1 MSHPFFIPA
10 LASALAF
17 LSVLALCLG
26 FSGYLRGR
34 QRLSRISDR
43 IAVPRLR
50 PGLGAVETGE
60 ARRAVLS
67 GRTWGAAL
75 SAFKGLGERI
85 KPKSE
90 TDLDKGGLSL
100 TRAGFRGE
108 SALVVFWGIK
118 CALAVVMGLS
128 PTAVRFLTPLKT
140 PAPLMAVGITFF
152 ALAGFYVPEIWLKF
166 RIAGRRMRILHALP
180 DALDLLVV
188 CVESGM
194 GLDQALSRVGREM
207 RLAGPELSREMKVLN
222 LELRAGKMRRE
233 ALKNLALRVGL
244 EDMNSLVTM
253 LIQADAFGASV
264 ADTLRV
270 YSDAL
275 RVRRCRRAEE
285 MAAKLPVKLLFPLVL
300 FILPA
305 LFVVILG
312 PAGIQLMRIFAKI
325 Q

>member
-1 MSHPFFIPA
+1 
-10 LASALAF
+10 
-17 LSVLALCLG
+17 
-26 FSGYLRGR
+26 
-34 QRLSRISDR
+34 
-43 IAVPRLR
+43 
-50 PGLGAVETGE
+50 
-60 ARRAVLS
+60 
-67 GRTWGAAL
+67 TWGALL
-75 SAFKGLGERI
+75 SAFKNLGERI
-85 KPKSE
+85 SPKSE
-90 TDLDKGGLSL
+90 RDLDKGGLSL
-100 TRAGFRGE
+100 ARAGFRGE
-108 SALVVFWGIK
+108 NALVVFWGVK
-118 CALAVVMGLS
+118 CALAVAMGLS
-128 PTAVRFLTPLKT
+128 LAGARFLAPV
-140 PAPLMAVGITFF
+140 PAPASLMAVGVTLF
-152 ALAGFYVPEIWLKF
+152 ALIGFYLPEIWLKF
-166 RIAGRRMRILHALP
+166 RISKRKTRILHALP

-194 GLDQALSRVGREM
+194 GLDQALTRVGREM
-207 RLAGPELSREMKVLN
+207 RLAGPELSQELKVVN

-275 RVRRCRRAEE
+275 RVKRCQRAEE
-285 MAAKLPVKLLFPLVL
+285 AAAKLPVKLLFPLVL

-312 PAGIQLMRIFAKI
+312 PAAIQLMQIFAKI